1 MTTAVK
7 PERRNTTDRR
17 RQIKTALRPFAI
29 KAVDATERTFEGF
42 AAAWT
47 QDLGRDV
54 IHPGAFAK
62 TLTYWREKGFS
73 IPLINQ
79 HNYYNG
85 IHDVLGSMVD
95 AKETDEGLWA
105 KFEVDDGPEG
115 EKLLRH
121 IVKKRLNGLSIGYE
135 AVEAETDKDGI
146 RHLREIK
153 LFEVSAV
160 IWPMNEDAVFDPG
173 SVKSLLGN
181 DEALKELNDEEL
193 TELKET
199 LEREATARAEKANPP
214 IPKEKADELRARLLK
229 LRLRPL
235 TVRTSGQN
243 AQPTPDKTD
252 NDTQGKESGTR
263 QALH

>member
-79 HNYYNG
+79 HNYFNG

-160 IWPMNEDAVFDPG
+160 IWPMNEDAVIDPG

-181 DEALKELNDEEL
+181 DEALKELNDQEL

-199 LEREATARAEKANPP
+199 LEREATARAEKANPS
-214 IPKEKADELRARLLK
+214 IPQEEADTLRDGILALELRLLHSRTTGQKSAHLTPNDGNDKHESSTEEVAR
-229 LRLRPL
+229 
-235 TVRTSGQN
+235 
-243 AQPTPDKTD
+243 
-252 NDTQGKESGTR
+252 
-263 QALH
+263 